1 MRAQKHGWLLPSRF
15 LCLLALALPGFPAL
29 AQTPGILKGLS
40 SGEIDLLV
48 QGKAVI
54 RSLPDY
60 HSLALAAQGQAADKV
75 RSAVAAVRPNY
86 LTEVIAIIP
95 AADEAAAEVLIRR
108 LAAALA
114 DPEGYVG
121 IPYWSKRQQKTYDL
135 FDKMAI
141 GSRAAMGGGERID
154 TLQHMEPFD
163 DFRARYEY
171 SLMGASGG
179 AAGSGTAAALLF
191 SAVNLDP
198 IIYSYRNFKAVNTGD
213 MVWYLYA
220 FRDGNRVVFY
230 GVGAVKVFDLFGAFR
245 DRLEASFMGRVEA
258 FFSFMST
265 RMRG

>member
-1 MRAQKHGWLLPSRF
+1 MRAQKQGRLLASRF
-15 LCLLALALPGFPAL
+15 LCLLALSLSGFFAF

-95 AADEAAAEVLIRR
+95 AADGAAAEVLIKR
-108 LAAALA
+108 LAEALA
-114 DPEGYVG
+114 EPEGYVG

-135 FDKMAI
+135 FDKMVI
-141 GSRAAMGGGERID
+141 GSRTAAGGGERIE

-171 SLMGASGG
+171 SLMCGG
-179 AAGSGTAAALLF
+179 VAGSGTATALLF
-191 SAVNLDP
+191 SSVNLDP

-258 FFSFMST
+258 FFTFMST